1 MIDDSGGHT
10 NRACRQ
16 RTMVS
21 WLVTTRVW
29 AKSLH
34 WSRHNYSI
42 SDQQDSSYRESC
54 DEKQGHEEGK

>member
-1 MIDDSGGHT
+1 
-10 NRACRQ
+10 
-16 RTMVS
+16 MVS